1 MNSWPRLK
9 KLWTHRYHKY
19 THIAGKYLSAWVKYG
34 RLLLIKNRLNGR
46 PLVAI
51 VLSEQMGDVVAC
63 EPVAREVRR
72 QFPHAYIVWFIRKT
86 YVDLVCYNPV
96 IDTYLIEKC
105 PGERTQL
112 LNTGIFD
119 HVYNMH
125 LSHRRCRYC
134 KEDPVNPV
142 ADKLGL
148 TYANYYHYGDLLHV
162 FSQAAGLPPLTDEP
176 RMYISAQ
183 AVNRVES
190 LNLPR
195 NNHKVSLGSAGY
207 VVVHCQSSHAPR
219 DWQPDHW
226 NRLVDWLIK
235 TYPYTVVEVGLN
247 PVVYHTDPRFVNL
260 CGKLSMLETAEVIR
274 HARLFVGIDSGP
286 AHFANATGAEGV
298 IMLGKLF
305 DFVEYLPYSGRYK
318 RGEGVT
324 ILNQIGHPCSDMPYE
339 WVQRAVE
346 EHLARSKEVIK

>member
-1 MNSWPRLK
+1 MTWPRLK
-9 KLWTHRYHKY
+9 QLWTHRYHKY
-19 THIAGKYLSAWVKYG
+19 SHIGGKYLSAWGKYG
-34 RLLLIKNRLNGR
+34 RLRLIKSRLKNQ

-72 QFPHAYIVWFIRKT
+72 LYPDAHLVWFIRKA
-86 YVDLVCYNPV
+86 YVDLVRYNPI
-96 IDTYLIEKC
+96 IDTYVIEKC
-105 PGERTQL
+105 PGERTYL

-119 HVYNMH
+119 QVYNMH

-134 KEDPVNPV
+134 KEDPVNLV

-148 TYANYYHYGDLLHV
+148 TYVNYYHHGDLLHV

-176 RMYISAQ
+176 RMYISDA
-183 AVNRVES
+183 AINRVKA
-190 LNLPR
+190 LQLPD
-195 NNHKVSLGSAGY
+195 KY
-207 VVVHCQSSHAPR
+207 VVIHCQSSHAPR
-219 DWQPDHW
+219 DWQPEHW
-226 NRLVDWLIK
+226 NRLVNWLLQ
-235 TYPYTVVEVGLN
+235 TYSYGVVEVGLN
-247 PVVYHTDPRFVNL
+247 PIVQNADSRFMNM
-260 CGKLSMLETAEVIR
+260 CGKLSMLETAEVIGK
-274 HARLFVGIDSGP
+274 ACLFVGIDSGP
-286 AHFANATGAEGV
+286 AHFANAMGAEGV
-298 IMLGKLF
+298 ILLGKLF

-346 EHLARSKEVIK
+346 EHLATARCV

>member
-1 MNSWPRLK
+1 M
-9 KLWTHRYHKY
+9 
-19 THIAGKYLSAWVKYG
+19 
-34 RLLLIKNRLNGR
+34 LIKNRLHGR

-72 QFPHAYIVWFIRKT
+72 QFPNAHIVWFIRKA
-86 YVDLVCYNPV
+86 YVDLVRHNPI

-112 LNTGIFD
+112 LNTGVFD
-119 HVYNMH
+119 QVYNMH
-125 LSHRRCRYC
+125 LSHRQCRYC
-134 KEDPVNPV
+134 KEDPVNPI
-142 ADKLGL
+142 ADELGL
-148 TYANYYHYGDLLHV
+148 TYSNYYHYGDLLHV

-176 RMYISAQ
+176 RMYIPTE
-183 AVNRVES
+183 AVDRVK
-190 LNLPR
+190 NLHLP
-195 NNHKVSLGSAGY
+195 AGY
-207 VVVHCQSSHAPR
+207 VVIHCQSSHAPR
-219 DWQPDHW
+219 DWQPEYW
-226 NRLVDWLIK
+226 NRLVSWILQ
-235 TYPYTVVEVGLN
+235 TYPYTVVEVGLS
-247 PVVYHTDPRFVNL
+247 PVVHHTDPRFVNL
-260 CGKLSMLETAEVIR
+260 CGKLPILETAEVIR

-286 AHFANATGAEGV
+286 AHFANATGVEGI
-298 IMLGKLF
+298 IMMGKLF

-346 EHLARSKEVIK
+346 EHLAAARYV